1 MTFDHETFLS
11 PFTWRYG
18 SEAMR
23 RIWSEKHRRRLWRR
37 VWVALAE
44 AEAQAGLIGAE
55 QAADL
60 RAHQDEVDL
69 GRALAIEAEIHHD
82 VMAEIRAFAEQ
93 CPVGGGIIHLGAT
106 STDITD
112 NADVLRFAEALD
124 LLLRRLDR
132 LLLAFA
138 EQIDAWADRPAMAW
152 THLQPAEVTTVGYR
166 LAYYAQDL
174 LADRAQLCRARR
186 DLRGKGCKG
195 AVGNA
200 ASYTQLLASN
210 AWDAERLEKEV
221 MRRLGLQPF
230 PVTTQ
235 VYPRKQDWQLLTT
248 LSGLAGSLYKF
259 AFDLRWLQ
267 SPPVGEW
274 SEPFGARQVGS
285 SAMPFKRNPINA
297 EKIDSL
303 ARFIAALP
311 AVAWQ
316 NGALSLLER
325 TLDDSANRRTI
336 LPEAFLAAEELLL
349 VATKLVTGL
358 RIDEVS
364 VEQNLARYGVFA
376 ATERV
381 LMEAAKAGGDR
392 QRLHE
397 RIREHSLTAWQA
409 LRRGETNPLA
419 DLLAT
424 DPEITRWLPA
434 ERVRVLL
441 EGRQYV
447 GIAPRRARQMAEQV
461 RTALAA
467 DC

>member
-1 MTFDHETFLS
+1 MAFDHETFLS

-44 AEAQAGLIGAE
+44 AEAQAGLVTTE

-60 RAHQDEVDL
+60 RTHQNDVNLE
-69 GRALAIEAEIHHD
+69 RALAIEAEIHHD
-82 VMAEIRAFAEQ
+82 VMAEIRTFAEQ
-93 CPVGGGIIHLGAT
+93 CSVGGGIIHLGAT

-112 NADVLRFAEALD
+112 NADVLRFTEALD
-124 LLLRRLDR
+124 LLLQRLAS
-132 LLLAFA
+132 LLQALAA
-138 EQIDAWADRPAMAW
+138 QIDAWADRPAMAW
-152 THLQPAEVTTVGYR
+152 THLQPAEVTSVGYR
-166 LAYYAQDL
+166 LATYAQDL
-174 LADRAQLCRARR
+174 LADWAQLCRVRR

-200 ASYTQLLASN
+200 ASYTQLLFGST
-210 AWDAERLEKEV
+210 WDAEQLEAEV
-221 MRRLGLQPF
+221 MRRLNLQPF

-235 VYPRKQDWQLLTT
+235 VYPRKQDWRMLTA

-267 SPPVGEW
+267 SPVAGEW
-274 SEPFGARQVGS
+274 SEPFAARQVGS

-316 NGALSLLER
+316 NSVHSLLER

-336 LPEAFLAAEELLL
+336 LPEAFLAADELLL
-349 VATKLVTGL
+349 VATKIVTGL
-358 RIDEVS
+358 RVDESGVAR
-364 VEQNLARYGVFA
+364 NLARYGVFA

-381 LMEAAKAGGDR
+381 LMEAVKAGGDR
-392 QRLHE
+392 QQLHE

-409 LRRGETNPLA
+409 LREGEVNPLA
-419 DLLAT
+419 ALLAG
-424 DPEITRWLPA
+424 DPEITRWLPVG
-434 ERVRVLL
+434 RVQALL
-441 EGRQYV
+441 DARQYV

-461 RTALAA
+461 RNAVAA
-467 DC
+467 GW